1 MLSTI
6 SEISEVSEIS
16 EIRDFRGQLVL
27 PCPVHLGVGV
37 AWE

>member
-6 SEISEVSEIS
+6 SEISEIS
-16 EIRDFRGQLVL
+16 EIRDFRRQLVL
-27 PCPVHLGVGV
+27 PCPAHLGMGVGV